1 MQLPTLSLFSIK
13 PPLLGLDISATSVK
27 LLELSRSG
35 GRYRVESY
43 AVEPLPAGAVTEKAL
58 SDVEAVGEAVR
69 RAVKQS
75 KTGARHAAV
84 AVAGSAVI
92 TKIITMPANL
102 SDDEI
107 AAQIEVEADQYIP
120 YPLEEVNL
128 DFEVLGPAQEEGTV
142 NVLLAAS
149 RKENVESRVA
159 VLELAGLKPK
169 VVDVEAYAAEN
180 ILALMAAQNP
190 ARGLAGTVA
199 LFDIGA
205 TMTTLNVMDN
215 LKLVYTREQNFG
227 GKQLTE
233 EIQNRYGMSYEDA
246 GKAKKLGGLPPDYET
261 GVLQPFKE
269 ALAQQVNR
277 SLQFFY
283 SSSQYHSVDHILL
296 AGGNAMIPGIAS
308 LVESTVGTRTEVFN
322 PFIGMSVAPRVNTR
336 ALTNDAPSLMIAS
349 GLALRSF
356 G

>member
-1 MQLPTLSLFSIK
+1 VLSRK

-35 GRYRVESY
+35 ERYRVESY
-43 AVEPLPAGAVTEKAL
+43 AVEPLPAGTVTEKAL
-58 SDVEAVGEAVR
+58 SDVEAAGEAVR

-92 TKIITMPANL
+92 TKIITLPANL
-102 SDDEI
+102 SDDEM

-128 DFEVLGPAQEEGTV
+128 DFEVLGPAEEGAV

-149 RKENVESRVA
+149 RKENVDTRVA
-159 VLELAGLKPK
+159 ALELAGLKPK

-180 ILALMAAQNP
+180 VLALMAAQNP

-199 LFDIGA
+199 VFDIGA

-233 EIQNRYGMSYEDA
+233 EIQNRYGMSYEEA
-246 GKAKKLGGLPPDYET
+246 GKAKKFGGLPPDYET
-261 GVLQPFKE
+261 EVLQPFKE

-283 SSSQYHSVDHILL
+283 SSSQYHSVDVILL
-296 AGGNAMIPGIAS
+296 AGGNAMIPGIAN
-308 LVESTVGTRTEVFN
+308 LVESAVGVHTEVFN
-322 PFIGMSVAPRVNTR
+322 PFIGMSVAPRVNAQ
-336 ALTNDAPSLMIAS
+336 ALTGDAPSLVIAC

-356 G
+356 D

>member
-1 MQLPTLSLFSIK
+1 MRLPALSWFSRK
-13 PPLLGLDISATSVK
+13 PPLVGLDISATSVK

-35 GRYRVESY
+35 ERYRVESY
-43 AVEPLPAGAVTEKAL
+43 AVEPLPAGAVTEKTL
-58 SDVEAVGEAVR
+58 GDVEAVGEAVK
-69 RAVKQS
+69 RAIKQS
-75 KTGARHAAV
+75 RTSARHAAV

-92 TKIITMPANL
+92 TKVITLPANL
-102 SDDEI
+102 SDDEM

-128 DFEVLGPAQEEGTV
+128 DFEVIGPAEEEGAV

-149 RKENVESRVA
+149 RRENVDARVA
-159 VLELAGLKPK
+159 VLELAGLKPR

-190 ARGLAGTVA
+190 ARGLAGIVA

-233 EIQNRYGMSYEDA
+233 EIQNRYGMSYEEA

-261 GVLQPFKE
+261 EVLQPFKE

-283 SSSQYHSVDHILL
+283 SSSQYHSVDTILL
-296 AGGNAMIPGIAS
+296 AGGNAMIPGIAGM
-308 LVESTVGTRTEVFN
+308 VESAVGTHTEVFN
-322 PFIGMSVAPRVNTR
+322 PFIGMSVAPRVNAQ
-336 ALTNDAPSLMIAS
+336 ALTRDAPSLMIAC

-356 G
+356 T